1 MNSDQ
6 IRFGF
11 CNSSGATCTE
21 EWFQGHFAT
30 NLARPT
36 TNTRSRGRKG
46 DMRLG
51 MAMER
56 ERERERERCFK
67 PVIIFYKSLDLG
79 YPLSGQD
86 HFSPW
91 NHLNPKPQA
100 SSHLL
105 LVSRRNVIQ
114 CMKRIWFLSHYTR
127 LHLAIPAQSLQ
138 FRSTQ
143 AMLIAPSKKEMA
155 VCTAM
160 EWTTLKDRT
169 AFGPCRDT
177 RCGAQKSFG
186 VPGAVW
192 SDDPLDQSCRWFHI
206 WSHWRWIGNL
216 LARNSKKS

>member
-1 MNSDQ
+1 M
-6 IRFGF
+6 IRFDSDSATPVVQLVPRNGF
-11 CNSSGATCTE
+11 KGILPQIWRVQPRTPEVEAERVTC
-21 EWFQGHFAT
+21 G
-30 NLARPT
+30 
-36 TNTRSRGRKG
+36 
-46 DMRLG
+46 LG
-51 MAMER
+51 WR
-56 ERERERERCFK
+56 WRERERCFK
-67 PVIIFYKSLDLG
+67 PFIIFYKSLDLG

-91 NHLNPKPQA
+91 NHLDPKPQA

-160 EWTTLKDRT
+160 E
-169 AFGPCRDT
+169 
-177 RCGAQKSFG
+177 
-186 VPGAVW
+186 
-192 SDDPLDQSCRWFHI
+192 
-206 WSHWRWIGNL
+206 
-216 LARNSKKS
+216 